1 VEIIFPGAQTNERVV
16 ILKKTGAETRALHI
30 NNFGGELA
38 LSTAGSTHGH
48 NSAAKAFGVAAVNV
62 AEAGGGEFT
71 GGPTNP
77 IELFSS
83 DGLRRLFFTAE
94 GIAYTPGNVLF
105 GTGGG
110 ITRQKPDI
118 AAADGTVSVTP
129 GFNPFFGTSA
139 AAPHAA
145 AVAGLVKAAKPSAST
160 TQIRTALTST
170 ALDIEAPG
178 VDRDSG
184 AGIIDAFDALVA
196 IDASPRPFL
205 ELGPTTSTAVGGDGD
220 AFIEPGEGGTLS
232 VVLRNTGGATAINV
246 HASLATTT
254 PGVTVTASMSN
265 YPFIA
270 SNGGTATNITPF
282 AFTLAPSVPCGAQV
296 HFVLTVSYSL
306 SPLSPQTFEFDVQTG
321 QPSPTLSTFS
331 YTGPAVAIPDS
342 TAAGV
347 NINLAVS
354 GVPGTVNGLKFSI
367 DGATCTATAGATT
380 VGLDH
385 TWVGDVILTLKSPMG
400 TTITLMSRPGGI
412 LNDGNNFCQTVL
424 DDAAVAPIQ
433 AITPAGNPYT
443 GSFKPASALGTFN
456 GQSPNGTWTLNA
468 SDRALFDTGSV
479 RAFSLKFSVFVC
491 DAPTSLT
498 TTTLQQQEQ

>member
-1 VEIIFPGAQTNERVV
+1 
-16 ILKKTGAETRALHI
+16 
-30 NNFGGELA
+30 
-38 LSTAGSTHGH
+38 
-48 NSAAKAFGVAAVNV
+48 
-62 AEAGGGEFT
+62 
-71 GGPTNP
+71 
-77 IELFSS
+77 
-83 DGLRRLFFTAE
+83 
-94 GIAYTPGNVLF
+94 
-105 GTGGG
+105 
-110 ITRQKPDI
+110 
-118 AAADGTVSVTP
+118 
-129 GFNPFFGTSA
+129 
-139 AAPHAA
+139 
-145 AVAGLVKAAKPSAST
+145 
-160 TQIRTALTST
+160 
-170 ALDIEAPG
+170 
-178 VDRDSG
+178 
-184 AGIIDAFDALVA
+184 
-196 IDASPRPFL
+196 
-205 ELGPTTSTAVGGDGD
+205 
-220 AFIEPGEGGTLS
+220 
-232 VVLRNTGGATAINV
+232 
-246 HASLATTT
+246 
-254 PGVTVTASMSN
+254 
-265 YPFIA
+265 
-270 SNGGTATNITPF
+270 
-282 AFTLAPSVPCGAQV
+282 V

-347 NINLAVS
+347 NINLVVS